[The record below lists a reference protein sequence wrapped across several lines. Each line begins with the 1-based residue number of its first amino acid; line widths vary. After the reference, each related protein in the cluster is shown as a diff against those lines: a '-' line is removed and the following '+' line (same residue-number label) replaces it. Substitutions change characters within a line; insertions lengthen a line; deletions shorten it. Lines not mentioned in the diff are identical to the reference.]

1 MRVIEFGNRQGR
13 RSIASAIVLCAA
25 AVCAVTAGGQS
36 TSPPFRGTVYLNPNV
51 FTDADP
57 TAFTGLTYGG
67 LGTRKMFDRRI
78 AKFANT
84 RAFLFDAN
92 YQDGLEIEVQVNVE
106 FGSREI
112 AERHAR
118 KYAHYIGKLPTL
130 LREDVETVWI
140 HKGDES
146 FGGGNRNILIHV
158 DRAEKRENGSFRPG
172 GRGNY
177 LEETFVH
184 EATHTSLDDLHEKAA
199 GWLAAGQADGT
210 FISTYARDRPD
221 REDLAE
227 SFLPYLLVRYRSDRM
242 PSDLVEKIRRT
253 IPHRIAYLDRNLK
266 GRWCPV
272 VPEDCESE

>member
-1 MRVIEFGNRQGR
+1 MSGIQFSNRDGR
-13 RSIASAIVLCAA
+13 SLIAYAIVLCVA
-25 AVCAVTAGGQS
+25 AVCAVPADGQS

-67 LGTRKMFDRRI
+67 LGTRKMFDRRK

-84 RAFLFDAN
+84 RAYLFDAI
-92 YQDGLEIEVQVNVE
+92 YRDGLEIEVQVNAE
-106 FGSREI
+106 FGSREV

-118 KYAHYIGKLPTL
+118 KYARYIGKLPTL

-172 GRGNY
+172 GHGNY

-184 EATHTSLDDLHEKAA
+184 EATHTSLDEPHETAA
-199 GWLAAGQADGT
+199 GWLAAQQADKT

-242 PSDLVEKIRRT
+242 PSDLVEKIRRA
-253 IPHRIAYLDRNLK
+253 IPHRLEYLDRNLE
-266 GRWCPV
+266 GRWCPM
-272 VPEDCESE
+272 VPEDCESD